1 MDLESCSSSLCSTH
15 YSTPKKPLW
24 FFCDCPNYDNV
35 REGVGWWSLVR
46 KGLLVGAKN
55 EFFLCVTLTDVD
67 P

>member
-24 FFCDCPNYDNV
+24 FFV
-35 REGVGWWSLVR
+35 TVQITITFEKVLVG
-46 KGLLVGAKN
+46 GQEGAKN
-55 EFFLCVTLTDVD
+55 EFPLCVTLTDVD